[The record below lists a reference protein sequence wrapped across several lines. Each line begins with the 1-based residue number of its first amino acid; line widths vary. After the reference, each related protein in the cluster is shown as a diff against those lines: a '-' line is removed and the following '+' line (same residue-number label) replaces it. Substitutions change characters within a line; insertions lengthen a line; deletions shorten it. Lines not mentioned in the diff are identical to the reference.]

1 MDTILPLKVAVRL
14 FLEILFNWC
23 FWLQYGVNTS
33 KLLKTFLDNH
43 EFKTYKIQHECSDRE
58 LHDVKAFVERVIGH
72 WNCEVYENGKKKAPC
87 DYPWRINCSDQ
98 RRVVS
103 LTEFIDIIIYHS
115 MSCSHGSDLILFV
128 MIQIFQQL
136 FFSQKKLTRHSCLFT
151 ATTEL
156 RAIIVSSPQVVKI

>member
-1 MDTILPLKVAVRL
+1 MSKPLSSESSAIDVA
-14 FLEILFNWC
+14 E
-23 FWLQYGVNTS
+23 
-33 KLLKTFLDNH
+33 
-43 EFKTYKIQHECSDRE
+43 
-58 LHDVKAFVERVIGH
+58 
-72 WNCEVYENGKKKAPC
+72 NCEVCENGKKMASC
-87 DYPWRINCSDQ
+87 DSPWRMNCSDQ

-136 FFSQKKLTRHSCLFT
+136 LFFSKKLTRYSYLFT